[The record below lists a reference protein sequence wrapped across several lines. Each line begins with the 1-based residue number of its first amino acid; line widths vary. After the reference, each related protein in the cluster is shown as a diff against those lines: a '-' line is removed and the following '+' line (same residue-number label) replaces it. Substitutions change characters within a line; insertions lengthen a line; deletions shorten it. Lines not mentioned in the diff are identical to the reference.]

1 MFDLLPACSDEM
13 SGPVGKGRVVATTY
27 LGLNMAFD
35 NTFPSGNS
43 RSMDWTNLWTTCLDE
58 LEAVRIAVANS
69 VFEPKPA
76 LQLLFV
82 QTQLGRDL
90 GSQQQRSKRL
100 EKLCVFRSTGLDGN
114 HPKLSGGPGGPDCE
128 ATINT
133 HP

>member
-1 MFDLLPACSDEM
+1 M
-13 SGPVGKGRVVATTY
+13 STSIDKKA
-27 LGLNMAFD
+27 
-35 NTFPSGNS
+35 
-43 RSMDWTNLWTTCLDE
+43 DE
-58 LEAVRIAVANS
+58 LSAFS
-69 VFEPKPA
+69 LPLSLEPKPA

-82 QTQLGRDL
+82 QTQLGREL

-100 EKLCVFRSTGLDGN
+100 EKLCVFRSTELDGN